1 MVVPML
7 VAMPCSTRVAVVFY
21 VTIPHRCAVC
31 GLGCLL
37 QCDAVVGVGDT
48 SRTRTTRHRQERE
61 QAHVQARNVSTPV
74 QMPTPHRP
82 QTAHHSH
89 RATIGD
95 PPTRALHTHWVA
107 LLACVGGLTFIAC
120 VCVVGG
126 FLVSF
131 LLLSTCPTIAS
142 RCNNSRLFVT
152 QKQP

>member
-95 PPTRALHTHWVA
+95 PPTRALHMHWVA
-107 LLACVGGLTFIAC
+107 LLACVGGLTFIVRAC
-120 VCVVGG
+120 PWW
-126 FLVSF
+126 FLAQLPACLCIRNHRVSLQHTWPRLRVF
-131 LLLSTCPTIAS
+131 STE
-142 RCNNSRLFVT
+142 
-152 QKQP
+152 